1 MRLGSYLDKG
11 IWGLADK
18 ALPVLYGIAYVVL
31 VIRVL
36 PAEEFGNF
44 VLVQEVFLVIS
55 TLATAFA
62 LQPLLKYASE
72 DNVDTAGVIT
82 VSLVLH
88 AVFLLVSSFILLYG
102 RHAFASLFHSPALA
116 PLLAFVPLM
125 LAASFMRN
133 VVLVLLQTR
142 FQVQRIFWTDAVHFL
157 GAPLLVWIL
166 SRMDQF
172 DTALDLVY
180 VNIVSLSASSL
191 IGIIVVRP
199 LFRVTSHPSREQW
212 WAVWDYGAY
221 SLGGILSYLA
231 YSKADTFVLSAATG
245 PIQVAIYNSAKIF
258 TRVFEMATQVVQMF
272 ILPGTSLLSSRGD
285 RLALKAVVEKAL
297 LFSTLG
303 MLPVLFGLF
312 FLAIP
317 LVNIVYAG
325 RYPDSVEILQ
335 IFAFASLAVPVL
347 AIGTSVLMGLG
358 EARVSFVLGVQ
369 LLVVSLLAYFAL
381 VPWLGTIGAAWGM
394 VIASYVIA
402 WLTMRRLRRY
412 VPVTLSEV
420 VARTRDIGSFV
431 RLLMQKISR
440 KE

>member
-36 PAEEFGNF
+36 PEEEFGNF
-44 VLVQEVFLVIS
+44 VLVQEAFLVIS

-72 DNVDTAGVIT
+72 DNVDTSGVIT

-88 AVFLLVSSFILLYG
+88 AAFLLVCSLVILFG
-102 RHAFASLFHSPALA
+102 RHAFASLLHSPALA
-116 PLLAFVPLM
+116 PLLAYVPMM

-157 GAPLLVWIL
+157 GAPFLVWIL
-166 SRMDQF
+166 SRMNQF

-180 VNIVSLSASSL
+180 VNIVSLSASSFL
-191 IGIIVVRP
+191 GIIIVRP
-199 LFRVTSHPSREQW
+199 LFKVTSHPSREQW
-212 WAVWDYGAY
+212 RAVWDYGAY

-231 YSKADTFVLSAATG
+231 YSKADTFVLAAATG
-245 PIQVAIYNSAKIF
+245 PIQVALYNSAKIF

-272 ILPGTSLLSSRGD
+272 ILPGASLLSSRGD
-285 RLALKAVVEKAL
+285 RLTLKAVVEKAL

-303 MLPVLFGLF
+303 MFPVLLGLF
-312 FLAIP
+312 FLAVP
-317 LVNIVYAG
+317 LVSIVYAG
-325 RYPDSVEILQ
+325 RYPDAVGILQ

-347 AIGTSVLMGLG
+347 AIGSSVLMGLG
-358 EARVSFVLGVQ
+358 EARVNFVLGVQ
-369 LLVVSLLAYFAL
+369 LLVVSLIAYVVL
-381 VPWLGTIGAAWGM
+381 VPWLGAIGAAWGV
-394 VIASYVIA
+394 VIASYIMA

-420 VARTRDIGSFV
+420 SARRRDIGAYIRMV
-431 RLLMQKISR
+431 MQKFSR
-440 KE
+440 GA

>member
-1 MRLGSYLDKG
+1 MRLGSYIDKG

-36 PAEEFGNF
+36 PEEEFGNF

-72 DNVDTAGVIT
+72 DSAETDGVVT

-88 AVFLLVSSFILLYG
+88 AGFLMVCSLVIFMG
-102 RHAFASLFHSPALA
+102 KDAFASLLHSAALA
-116 PLLAFVPLM
+116 PLLMYVPLM

-142 FQVQRIFWTDAVHFL
+142 FRIQRIFWTDAVHFL

-166 SRMDQF
+166 SRMHQF
-172 DTALDLVY
+172 DTAMDLIN
-180 VNIVSLSASSL
+180 VNIVSLAASSF
-191 IGIIVVRP
+191 IGILLVHP
-199 LFRVTSHPSREQW
+199 LFRITMHPSRTQW
-212 WAVWDYGAY
+212 RTVWDYGVY

-245 PIQVAIYNSAKIF
+245 PVQVAIYNSAKIF

-272 ILPGTSLLSSRGD
+272 LLPGTSLLSSRGE
-285 RLALKAVVEKAL
+285 RTTLKVVVEKAL
-297 LFSTLG
+297 LFSTVG
-303 MLPVLFGLF
+303 MIPVLLILL
-312 FLAIP
+312 FLASP
-317 LVNIVYAG
+317 LVSVVYGG
-325 RYPDSVEILQ
+325 RYPEAVGILQ
-335 IFAFASLAVPVL
+335 IFSLASLAIPIL

-369 LLVVSLLAYFAL
+369 LLVVSLVAYFVL
-381 VPWLGTIGAAWGM
+381 VPWFGAVGAAWGV
-394 VIASYVIA
+394 VIASYMMA

-412 VPVTLSEV
+412 IPVTLLEV
-420 VARTRDIGSFV
+420 MGRTRDVGSFV
-431 RLLMQKISR
+431 RMVVHKIR
-440 KE
+440 KTS